1 MSPVR
6 WGLRT
11 PLPSLRF
18 PPSLKEPGFHSG
30 WLNAVHR
37 PWDGAGGS
45 EGAKWRESAAGH
57 TWAEREAGTFL
68 LVLT

>member
-1 MSPVR
+1 MYPVR
-6 WGLRT
+6 WGAQDPT
-11 PLPSLRF
+11 FQPTVPSVLKGVRV
-18 PPSLKEPGFHSG
+18 PPR
-30 WLNAVHR
+30 LNAVHR
-37 PWDGAGGS
+37 PCDGAGGS